1 MSYVNQRDILSLVK
15 YPILTE
21 KTIRLIEQNQY
32 SFAIDPKANKV
43 DLKQAIEQL
52 FDVKVISV
60 NTSLLPLRK
69 RRVGK
74 FIGKKARYKRAIVK
88 LAPEDSISLFDIDCV
103 IVPIISSASNP
114 GFFNTGI
121 FIPSKSSHK

>member
-1 MSYVNQRDILSLVK
+1 MSYINVNQRDILSLVK

-74 FIGKKARYKRAIVK
+74 FIGKKSRFKRAIVK
-88 LAPEDSISLFDIDCV
+88 LAPEDSISLFEEE
-103 IVPIISSASNP
+103 
-114 GFFNTGI
+114 
-121 FIPSKSSHK
+121 

>member
-1 MSYVNQRDILSLVK
+1 MSYIQSNQKDLLDIIK

-32 SFAIDPKANKV
+32 SFAVDPKATKTAV
-43 DLKQAIEQL
+43 KSAVEQL

-74 FIGKKARYKRAIVK
+74 FIGTKARYKRAIVK
-88 LAPEDSISLFDIDCV
+88 LAAESSITLFEEE
-103 IVPIISSASNP
+103 
-114 GFFNTGI
+114 
-121 FIPSKSSHK
+121 

>member
-1 MSYVNQRDILSLVK
+1 MSYINVNQRDILSLVK

-88 LAPEDSISLFDIDCV
+88 LAPEDSISLFEEE
-103 IVPIISSASNP
+103 
-114 GFFNTGI
+114 
-121 FIPSKSSHK
+121 

>member
-1 MSYVNQRDILSLVK
+1 MVYTQSNQKDLLSIVK

-32 SFAIDPKANKV
+32 SFAVDRKADKT
-43 DLKQAIEQL
+43 DIKSYIEQL

-88 LAPEDSISLFDIDCV
+88 LASEDTIVLFEE
-103 IVPIISSASNP
+103 
-114 GFFNTGI
+114 
-121 FIPSKSSHK
+121 

>member
-1 MSYVNQRDILSLVK
+1 MGLDQKVLVDLIK

-32 SFAIDPKANKV
+32 SFAVDSKADKV
-43 DLKQAIEQL
+43 AIKSAVEQL

-60 NTSLLPLRK
+60 NTSLLPLKK

-88 LAPEDSISLFDIDCV
+88 LTSEDSISLFEEE
-103 IVPIISSASNP
+103 
-114 GFFNTGI
+114 
-121 FIPSKSSHK
+121 

>member
-88 LAPEDSISLFDIDCV
+88 LASEDSISLFEEE
-103 IVPIISSASNP
+103 
-114 GFFNTGI
+114 
-121 FIPSKSSHK
+121 

>member
-1 MSYVNQRDILSLVK
+1 MSYIKVLQRNLLGIIK

-32 SFAIDPKANKV
+32 SFAV
-43 DLKQAIEQL
+43 DSNADKTDVKSAVEEL

-60 NTSLLPLRK
+60 NTSLLPLKK

-88 LAPEDSISLFDIDCV
+88 LASEDSISLFEEE
-103 IVPIISSASNP
+103 
-114 GFFNTGI
+114 
-121 FIPSKSSHK
+121 

>member
-1 MSYVNQRDILSLVK
+1 
-15 YPILTE
+15 
-21 KTIRLIEQNQY
+21 LIEQNQY
-32 SFAIDPKANKV
+32 SFAVDPKADKTDVKNAV
-43 DLKQAIEQL
+43 EQL

-88 LAPEDSISLFDIDCV
+88 LASEDSITLFEEE
-103 IVPIISSASNP
+103 
-114 GFFNTGI
+114 
-121 FIPSKSSHK
+121 

>member
-1 MSYVNQRDILSLVK
+1 MSYIQSTQRDLLDIVK

-32 SFAIDPKANKV
+32 IFAVDSKADKS
-43 DLKQAIEQL
+43 AIKSAVEKL

-60 NTSLLPLRK
+60 NTSLLPLKK

-74 FIGKKARYKRAIVK
+74 FIGKKSSTQKS
-88 LAPEDSISLFDIDCV
+88 DS
-103 IVPIISSASNP
+103 
-114 GFFNTGI
+114 
-121 FIPSKSSHK
+121 

>member
-32 SFAIDPKANKV
+32 SFAVDSKADKSAV
-43 DLKQAIEQL
+43 KLAVEQL

-69 RRVGK
+69 RRVGRY
-74 FIGKKARYKRAIVK
+74 IGKKARYKRAIVK
-88 LAPEDSISLFDIDCV
+88 LASEDSITLFEE
-103 IVPIISSASNP
+103 
-114 GFFNTGI
+114 
-121 FIPSKSSHK
+121 

>member
-1 MSYVNQRDILSLVK
+1 MQSTQKDVLDIVK

-32 SFAIDPKANKV
+32 SFAVDSKADKTSIKSV
-43 DLKQAIEQL
+43 IEQL

-60 NTSLLPLRK
+60 NTSLLPLKK

-74 FIGKKARYKRAIVK
+74 FIGTKSRYKRAIVK
-88 LAPEDSISLFDIDCV
+88 LASEDSIKLFEEE
-103 IVPIISSASNP
+103 
-114 GFFNTGI
+114 
-121 FIPSKSSHK
+121 

>member
-1 MSYVNQRDILSLVK
+1 MSYIQSIQNSLLDIVK

-32 SFAIDPKANKV
+32 SFAVNSKADKS
-43 DLKQAIEQL
+43 AIKSAVEQL
-52 FDVKVISV
+52 FDVKVTSV
-60 NTSLLPLRK
+60 NTSLLPLKK

-88 LAPEDSISLFDIDCV
+88 LASENSISLFEEE
-103 IVPIISSASNP
+103 
-114 GFFNTGI
+114 
-121 FIPSKSSHK
+121 

>member
-1 MSYVNQRDILSLVK
+1 MSYIQSTQRDLLDVVK

-88 LAPEDSISLFDIDCV
+88 LAPEDSISLFEEE
-103 IVPIISSASNP
+103 
-114 GFFNTGI
+114 
-121 FIPSKSSHK
+121 